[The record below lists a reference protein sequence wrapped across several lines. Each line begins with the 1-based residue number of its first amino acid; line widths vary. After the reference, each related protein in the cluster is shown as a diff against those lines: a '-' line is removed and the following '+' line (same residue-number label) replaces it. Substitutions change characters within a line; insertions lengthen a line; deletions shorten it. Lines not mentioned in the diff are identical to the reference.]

1 MRRQIVL
8 QIILLFGLAMLSIG
22 MATAAHMN
30 TGMVLA
36 RVELNDLAFP
46 NLPMY
51 AYLQD
56 ANQHNY
62 ALAIAP
68 LSELQA
74 SSAQYQILDSD
85 ATSPDDY
92 LIALERRPGAR
103 ANASQVVPILHD
115 DGRHIITRVPPA
127 QTDALSALGFD
138 LQRLSNSPL
147 VFRSQAHPRAPTA
160 ITPNPVI
167 ESMMAQVLSSTASD
181 YTAKLSGE
189 TVVPIGGS
197 PYTIASRHTDSGTP
211 IQKATQYVYEQMQA
225 LGLTVSYHTWSA
237 CGLSN
242 RNVIGQKLGQVQPN
256 EIVLVV
262 AHIDDQPSPTYAPGA
277 DDNASGS
284 VGVLV
289 AAEILR
295 AHRFERTIRFVFF
308 TGEEQGMCGSRRYA
322 AYVAGLGENIVAVY
336 NLDMIAWDTGT
347 SHTLR
352 LHTRSGN
359 SADQA
364 IANTFVNVVSAYGL
378 SSNLSPIVTPDN
390 ESASDHSSFWNYG
403 YPGILAIEDDYD
415 DFNWYYHTTS
425 DRLSSLNLMYMTN
438 YIKAS
443 VGTIAHLANYIAEN
457 GTLGGMVTEAE
468 TALPIANTYLQ
479 AISGGTLSATRTDS
493 HGVYTFTLSG
503 GTYSVSAYAPS
514 HEFKIFPGIIVT
526 SVLTTTLNITLAQ
539 APNTLYLPYIRQTE
553 R

>member
-1 MRRQIVL
+1 MKRYIVL
-8 QIILLFGLAMLSIG
+8 QIILLLGLLSLSIG
-22 MATAAHMN
+22 IATGAQVN
-30 TGMVLA
+30 PGMVLA
-36 RVELNDLAFP
+36 RIELNDTTIP

-56 ANQHNY
+56 ANQRNY
-62 ALAIAP
+62 ALVIAST
-68 LSELQA
+68 SELQA
-74 SSAQYQILDSD
+74 SGASYQILDSD
-85 ATSPDDY
+85 AASSDDY
-92 LIALERRPGAR
+92 LVALERRTGAR
-103 ANASQVVPILHD
+103 ANASQVVSILHD
-115 DGRHIITRVPPA
+115 DGRHIITRVPLT
-127 QTDALSALGFD
+127 QIDALSALGFD
-138 LQRLSNSPL
+138 LQRLSATPL
-147 VFRSQAHPRAPTA
+147 VFRPQAQLHAPTA

-167 ESMMAQVLSSTASD
+167 ASMMAQVQLSTVSN

-189 TVVPIGGS
+189 ISVTIGGS
-197 PYTIASRHTDSGTP
+197 PYTIASRRTDAGTP
-211 IQKATQYVYEQMQA
+211 IDKATQYVYEQMQT

-242 RNVIGQKLGQVQPN
+242 RNVIGQKLGQVRPN

-262 AHIDDQPSPTYAPGA
+262 AHIDDQPSATYAPGA

-295 AHRFERTIRFVFF
+295 AYQFERTIRFVFF

-364 IANTFVNVVSAYGL
+364 IANTFVNVVNAYGA

-425 DRLSSLNLMYMTN
+425 DRLALLNVTYMTN

-457 GTLGGMVTEAE
+457 GILRGAVTEAE
-468 TALPIANTYLQ
+468 TSLPIANAYLQ
-479 AISGGTLSATRTDS
+479 AISGDTISATQTNS
-493 HGVYTFTLSG
+493 NGIYTFTLPS
-503 GTYSVSAYAPS
+503 GTYSISAYAPS
-514 HEFKIFPGIIVT
+514 HEYKIFPGIIVT
-526 SVLTTTLNITLAQ
+526 SVLTTTFNITLAQ
-539 APNTLYLPYIRQTE
+539 TPNTIYLPYIRQTE